1 MDRGKGGW
9 IQKEK
14 SGYRRRKLS
23 DVQKENNNKDRKREK
38 VIFVCKHQSL
48 NQENLFFFFLSHMW
62 CVVLVCMYV
71 NDRESAMDREME
83 RESKNNREEKWSEKR
98 SDREKS
104 GEVERK

>member
-9 IQKEK
+9 IQKEKK

-62 CVVLVCMYV
+62 CVVCMYV